1 MAKTKKERAAAERKR
16 QASRRAN
23 AKRNRVVVAAM
34 PWDHGAMGA
43 ANRVGLVVEE
53 RGELDPAT
61 GKVVNPNKVT
71 GVRRVDLLDFWH
83 GRGSISTGGMNAAK
97 VLRAA
102 YEQTMRSPPALP
114 DNDRVQASP
123 KPDHAIDIQIERISR
138 FAKLMKLV
146 ADEDR
151 EIVTVCVLD
160 GGHPAR
166 VYGATKVREA
176 FDHLN
181 AALDRLHSAMSK
193 PVRGAAVVDR
203 ASGKS

>member
-23 AKRNRVVVAAM
+23 AKRNRVVLAAM

-53 RGELDPAT
+53 RGEVDPAT
-61 GKVVNPNKVT
+61 GKVTNPNKVT

-83 GRGSISTGGMNAAK
+83 GRGSITTGGMNAAK

-102 YEQTMRSPPALP
+102 YEQTMRAPPALP
-114 DNDRVQASP
+114 DNDRVQSSP
-123 KPDHAIDIQIERISR
+123 KPDHAIDIQVERISR
-138 FAKLMKLV
+138 FAKLMRLV
-146 ADEDR
+146 ADDDR

-160 GGHPAR
+160 GGHPSR
-166 VYGATKVREA
+166 LYGPLRFREG
-176 FDHLN
+176 FDHLRN
-181 AALDRLHSAMSK
+181 ALDRLHTAM
-193 PVRGAAVVDR
+193 GA
-203 ASGKS
+203 